1 MPIKVTR
8 TLLTAALDGTLSDGE
23 FYTDKHF
30 GFQVPASVKGVD
42 SRILKPRETWSD
54 KEAYDAAANKL
65 VSGQFCEVQKRRPG
79 GRHGSRNVRVGS
91 DGERKFLSGS
101 VLGFAA
107 RSPSNRNDLD
117 VRERFTFACADL
129 AGNRSGRSRKVSR
142 VRSGK
147 VLPEVSASDGKLLLL
162 WRALRQNSRRRRTGM
177 ADDHHCRP
185 FGGAVGILP
194 RAKAVFIAAIWAMK
208 APGFE

>member
-1 MPIKVTR
+1 M
-8 TLLTAALDGTLSDGE
+8 AALDGTLSDGE

-65 VSGQFCEVQKRRPG
+65 VQMFQEVQKRRPG

-107 RSPSNRNDLD
+107 RLPSNRNNSE

-142 VRSGK
+142 VRPWK
-147 VLPEVSASDGKLLLL
+147 VLPELSASG
-162 WRALRQNSRRRRTGM
+162 
-177 ADDHHCRP
+177 
-185 FGGAVGILP
+185 
-194 RAKAVFIAAIWAMK
+194 
-208 APGFE
+208 

>member
-65 VSGQFCEVQKRRPG
+65 VRMFQDNFAKFKSVVQ
-79 GRHGSRNVRVGS
+79 
-91 DGERKFLSGS
+91 
-101 VLGFAA
+101 A
-107 RSPSNRNDLD
+107 D
-117 VRERFTFACADL
+117 VMAVAM
-129 AGNRSGRSRKVSR
+129 
-142 VRSGK
+142 
-147 VLPEVSASDGKLLLL
+147 SA
-162 WRALRQNSRRRRTGM
+162 
-177 ADDHHCRP
+177 
-185 FGGAVGILP
+185 
-194 RAKAVFIAAIWAMK
+194 
-208 APGFE
+208 